1 MKDVYGYDEYNDS
14 IAEELHHSL
23 RAGTRQSVGVVH
35 PLPEGVLLF
44 EPMSMREENW
54 AESNVK
60 NALRAGASKS
70 SHAVVSSTVESE
82 QPQAI
87 AFTTE
92 QTPKFSFDMAFTLT
106 SGSPS
111 GGGQPQSVMQRV
123 QMLNFQGSKG
133 NTVVSEDGQSFT
145 LNAMHGHDMH
155 VVAYNIMGAPPREP
169 DRPNGGYYVNETQV
183 TQTLDAFSGGLN
195 PVVNQGGLAIVT
207 ESWPVAFRG
216 RDGGMTAEQGEE
228 GLANTI
234 RAGQGGSVRP
244 HVLTRETLSD
254 NLNEE
259 QGEYDMDSTTSLV
272 VRRLTPQE
280 CELLMGWDSG
290 WTEVGVTDKGEL
302 VQMADTHRYR
312 MCGNG
317 VVANVAEWLGVR
329 YLAAKSAIGEDPKD
343 SW

>member
-70 SHAVVSSTVESE
+70 SHAVVCEAVETE
-82 QPQAI
+82 EPQ
-87 AFTTE
+87 TDE
-92 QTPKFSFDMAFTLT
+92 
-106 SGSPS
+106 
-111 GGGQPQSVMQRV
+111 RHV

-155 VVAYNIMGAPPREP
+155 VIAYSIMGAPPREP
-169 DRPNGGYYVNETQV
+169 DRPNGGYYINETQV
-183 TQTLDAFSGGLN
+183 MQTLDAFSGGLN

-207 ESWPVAFRG
+207 ESWPIAFRG

-244 HVLTRETLSD
+244 HVLTRETVSD

-259 QGEYDMDSTTSLV
+259 QGEYDMDASTSLV

>member
-70 SHAVVSSTVESE
+70 SHAVVCEAVETE
-82 QPQAI
+82 EPQ
-87 AFTTE
+87 TDE
-92 QTPKFSFDMAFTLT
+92 
-106 SGSPS
+106 
-111 GGGQPQSVMQRV
+111 RHV

-155 VVAYNIMGAPPREP
+155 
-169 DRPNGGYYVNETQV
+169 
-183 TQTLDAFSGGLN
+183 
-195 PVVNQGGLAIVT
+195 IVSYIA

-244 HVLTRETLSD
+244 HVLTRETVSD

-259 QGEYDMDSTTSLV
+259 QGEYDMDASTSLV

-329 YLAAKSAIGEDPKD
+329 YLAAKSAAGEDPKD